1 MNMKNFIEVTKGNER
16 CLINVG
22 NILCVSPITKSD
34 KNIITEI
41 VNDKGMKE
49 LFDLFDDDLKEKIA
63 NMQEEAQNTNTII
76 EIAGFDKEHN
86 KALFVKEN
94 YDQIKYMIRDSLV

>member
-16 CLINVG
+16 CLINVS
-22 NILCVSPITKSD
+22 NILCVSPITKND
-34 KNIITEI
+34 KNIIAEKTNSKE
-41 VNDKGMKE
+41 MQE
-49 LFDLFDDDLKEKIA
+49 LFDLLGDDFKEKIA
-63 NMQEEAQNTNTII
+63 NIQEETQNTNTII
-76 EIAGFDKEHN
+76 ELAGFDKEHS